1 MSLNHKICLLSTST
15 IFFLRKSCRLYCIVC
30 DARGLL
36 LNRMDMMCGET
47 EFMYV
52 LCGVK
57 CGGENFIGRTRYEYV
72 SQIILKNNGSCNT

>member
-1 MSLNHKICLLSTST
+1 
-15 IFFLRKSCRLYCIVC
+15 
-30 DARGLL
+30 
-36 LNRMDMMCGET
+36 MMCGET